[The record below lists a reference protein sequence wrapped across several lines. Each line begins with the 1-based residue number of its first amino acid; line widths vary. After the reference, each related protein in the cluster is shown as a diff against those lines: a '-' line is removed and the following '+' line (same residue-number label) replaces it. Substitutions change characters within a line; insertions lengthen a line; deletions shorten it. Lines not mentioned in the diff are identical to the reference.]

1 MPGAGA
7 QPARGPV
14 LLCSLLS
21 APLIQ
26 LPPAPPHHLV
36 VPELPWAPSFWHPVG
51 TPGRSGSPATPA
63 GSLLLGTPTPSPPL
77 PHRARWRRPGGAVPL
92 GRRGIRSWEDL
103 GQEGELPEEGAWKEP
118 ILPAHPAGIPVPW
131 GAPPSPDGPCE
142 GAGATSQPC
151 PLAGRRQW
159 LGPPPLP
166 SSAPHGWARQ
176 SPPAQGRRGA
186 REGAGAAGGARS
198 GVRGERERG
207 ESAPDSQACA
217 PLGATG
223 SPRAAR
229 APASQAL
236 SAGAGAAAP
245 GPEEPWGLVF
255 GGSRESA
262 HPPVSASPER
272 SRLARTGSAL
282 PGWTARPLCLSR
294 PPLGGSLYSV
304 PA

>member
-7 QPARGPV
+7 QPARGTSAA
-14 LLCSLLS
+14 LFSAFCSPFSSPHPPLKCAR
-21 APLIQ
+21 APLGTD
-26 LPPAPPHHLV
+26 LLAPRGHPRKEGQPSH
-36 VPELPWAPSFWHPVG
+36 PSRKPLPWDSHPL
-51 TPGRSGSPATPA
+51 TS
-63 GSLLLGTPTPSPPL
+63 SPPPSEL
-77 PHRARWRRPGGAVPL
+77 EATRGAVPL
-92 GRRGIRSWEDL
+92 GRWGIRSWEDL
-103 GQEGELPEEGAWKEP
+103 GPEAELPEEGAWKEP
-118 ILPAHPAGIPVPW
+118 TLPEHPAGIPGPW
-131 GAPPSPDGPCE
+131 GAPPSPDGPGE

-176 SPPAQGRRGA
+176 LPPAQGRRGA

-229 APASQAL
+229 APAGQAL

-245 GPEEPWGLVF
+245 GPEEPWALVF

-262 HPPVSASPER
+262 QPPVSASPER
-272 SRLARTGSAL
+272 SRLARTRGRRFPAGRRAPSAFHAH
-282 PGWTARPLCLSR
+282 PS
-294 PPLGGSLYSV
+294 GSLCSV